1 MRGNILRGWTVNYYI
16 LYYILQL
23 IIFGVLYQI
32 IQPIQTYNME
42 ALPIQTLTDPWYG
55 IVLMNYVFFY
65 ACLYNE
71 WSAVGVACGWL
82 KQHRQGHGLPTTWW
96 LWGAWILLEW
106 SELIHW
112 LNVMLGLAYNQF
124 KEMHAS
130 PLCIYTVDSV
140 GLARSWEGIHRWKCC
155 PQSERQKMCDWC
167 HAPECL
173 L

>member
-1 MRGNILRGWTVNYYI
+1 MIVSKNT
-16 LYYILQL
+16 
-23 IIFGVLYQI
+23 
-32 IQPIQTYNME
+32 
-42 ALPIQTLTDPWYG
+42 TDPNIQHGSPTDPNPHRSVVWNC
-55 IVLMNYVFFY
+55 LDELCCFFY

-112 LNVMLGLAYNQF
+112 LNVILGLAYNQF

-140 GLARSWEGIHRWKCC
+140 GLARSWEGIHCWKCC